1 MRPRKV
7 PGSEPV
13 DAAAPREERGLARV
27 LRIHP
32 RRRFEI
38 LEEISADVDSLE
50 ETLASRGV
58 PRGRARAAALERL
71 LPDDRVVRQLEEGA
85 VPYRRLEARL
95 GTARLHA
102 AERLALAAIASL
114 TVVGVLIGLIRL
126 DAFRTGGGFVWALAA
141 IVAAIAANTGRL
153 AYGLWVRQ
161 DVSAADRRRAWRLQ
175 VGLVL
180 VAISV
185 AGTGVGIAAWTATG
199 ALATE
204 PDLVTAWR
212 LVRDVMAFASLGLG
226 AVALGLTGWIALTPS
241 LRSYD
246 VFERRIAALFAPPDG
261 PGRLTLHRSATEE

>member
-1 MRPRKV
+1 MRPRRV
-7 PGSEPV
+7 SGSEPV
-13 DAAAPREERGLARV
+13 DATPPREGRGLARV

-71 LPDDRVVRQLEEGA
+71 LPDDRVARQLEEGA

-95 GTARLHA
+95 GTARLRA

-114 TVVGVLIGLIRL
+114 TIVALLIGLVRL

-141 IVAAIAANTGRL
+141 IVAAIAANTVRL

-161 DVSAADRRRAWRLQ
+161 DVSAAVRRRAWRLQ
-175 VGLVL
+175 MGLVL
-180 VAISV
+180 IAISV
-185 AGTGVGIAAWTATG
+185 AGTGVGIAAWTAAG
-199 ALATE
+199 ALAAE
-204 PDLVTAWR
+204 PDVVTGWR
-212 LVRDVMAFASLGLG
+212 LVREVMSLASFGLG
-226 AVALGLTGWIALTPS
+226 AVSLGLIGWIALTPS

-246 VFERRIAALFAPPDG
+246 TFERRIAALFAPPG
-261 PGRLTLHRSATEE
+261 TPRRITLHRSATEE